1 MTDDLD
7 AEVAAL
13 KQAGAVCEYVS
24 QQAWGR
30 LTRIKLPGGGTLG
43 LYQPRHARP

>member
-1 MTDDLD
+1 M
-7 AEVAAL
+7 AAL
-13 KQAGAVCEYVS
+13 RKAHVDCEEAD

-30 LTRIKLPGGGTLG
+30 MTRIKLPGGGTLG